1 MVEPVISGFRTKLIL
16 HFDLIKVLSKEKD
29 QWEPWKNNPVI
40 EYNSKDKVFRCKEHP
55 DFTTT
60 TSQGASPHSR
70 SHGYRLDGTEVGQ
83 KEAVVSKS
91 SKREPEIQSKPT
103 EKSFSKM
110 SLEEKKIA
118 LEKTLDELRR
128 LREGKVNGSN
138 EIEETTKRYII
149 EQLAG
154 PATRLATDMNLLY
167 LYDQTVHE
175 LHVFP
180 YSWTF
185 DQWCAF
191 LITDSLD
198 HNWHVTH
205 GAEVDKGKLNN
216 EQLEMVEK
224 AQQDYIDYLEGL
236 PEEEKEK
243 LGEV

>member
-1 MVEPVISGFRTKLIL
+1 VVSRCYKWFTTKLIL
-16 HFDLIKVLSKEKD
+16 HFDLIKVLSEEKG
-29 QWEPWKNNPVI
+29 EWKSWKKNPVI
-40 EYNSKDKVFRCKEHP
+40 EYNSKTRVFRCIEHP
-55 DFTTT
+55 KFKTV
-60 TSQGASPHSR
+60 TSQGAGAHYKIHR
-70 SHGYRLDGTEVGQ
+70 VENNGKNVE
-83 KEAVVSKS
+83 SKS
-91 SKREPEIQSKPT
+91 SEIKSKQEIQSKST
-103 EKSFSKM
+103 EKTFSKM
-110 SLEEKKIA
+110 SPEEKKSV
-118 LEKTLDELRR
+118 LEKTIDELRR

-205 GAEVDKGKLNN
+205 GAEVDKAKLNN

-243 LGEV
+243 LGEVVV

>member
-16 HFDLIKVLSKEKD
+16 HFDLIKVLSEEKG
-29 QWEPWKNNPVI
+29 EWKSWKKNPVI
-40 EYNSKDKVFRCKEHP
+40 EHNSKDEIFRCKEHP

-60 TSQGASPHSR
+60 TTQGAGRHSA
-70 SHGYRLDGTEVGQ
+70 SHGYYLDGTEIRV
-83 KEAVVSKS
+83 KETAESKS
-91 SKREPEIQSKPT
+91 SKSEPKST
-103 EKSFSKM
+103 EKTFSKM
-110 SLEEKKIA
+110 SPEEKKTA
-118 LEKTLDELRR
+118 LEKTIDELRR

-243 LGEV
+243 LGEVVV